1 MSDIVV
7 GIERLEPLLSIGLYI
22 EIDTEGRIVDR

>member
-7 GIERLEPLLSIGLYI
+7 GIERLEPLLSIGCYI
-22 EIDTEGRIVDR
+22 DIDTVVRIND